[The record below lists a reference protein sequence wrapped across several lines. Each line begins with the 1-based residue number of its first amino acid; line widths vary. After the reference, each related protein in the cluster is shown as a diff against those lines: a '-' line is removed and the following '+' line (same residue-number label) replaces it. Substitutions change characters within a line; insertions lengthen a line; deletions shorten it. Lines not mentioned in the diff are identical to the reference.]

1 MALAELLGC
10 AAGYGYLALIM
21 REVDAVTPD
30 TRVPLA
36 AAERVAQ
43 QPARALAVAFAAY
56 RCALRLPRPVAG
68 SRACHLACCLTHAQ
82 HAARAV
88 TQASS

>member
-10 AAGYGYLALIM
+10 AAGYGYLSLIM

-43 QPARALAVAFAAY
+43 QPARALALAFAAY
-56 RCALRLPRPVAG
+56 RCARCNSHGTSRAGAHVILRRVAG
-68 SRACHLACCLTHAQ
+68 
-82 HAARAV
+82 
-88 TQASS
+88 